1 MKKVLVIDQH
11 RSMKDDIKLQL
22 IVENIE
28 DRYTIDAYNPQN
40 GNDLGEFMG
49 GKFYDFALVEQDML
63 DRVSKAD
70 FGTVKVYG
78 YTSKNEVP
86 TKFEENNIPYMGNA
100 STSSEII
107 HVIDEITAGKVPE
120 VKEEQPVQK
129 TETVVPQ
136 PKKPEPVKQQKP
148 SIQDMLDGDDEEEVI
163 YEEKPAA
170 ATNKPVQ
177 ASVPE
182 SPVVEPQNEEP
193 VRQETVKNNTP
204 PAVRPTSANNRV
216 QLKGDLMRDAEV
228 EKVEEGLEKYY
239 SDVPV
244 KEKKTRVIS
253 IWSMKGGTGKSTLAS
268 NIALYLSMIDNGRN
282 KYKVCLVDYNIESG
296 DVRSIL
302 GFHGNKIKDMSIWAE
317 DIHQQISHGRRPQDI
332 TFTQE
337 QINKYLEDYH
347 EKTGLKVLLAPDLHQ
362 NAQYIEANEIQ
373 IMLDNIIN
381 YGGFDFVV
389 CDTADNT
396 SDSSYYAIEKSEMVL
411 LVCTQDVT
419 TANRN
424 DSALRSL
431 KLSGIDMSKFKVIIN
446 EVTSRKKAGV
456 SVQEVESHFSEYE
469 CIGRVHESSDVV
481 HANNYSK
488 PLVLKPNHEFTAD
501 LRPVIE
507 YILKRNDAQL
517 KQSFFSKLFALFKE
531 LFTKQS

>member
-40 GNDLGEFMG
+40 GNDLGDFMG
-49 GKFYDFALVEQDML
+49 GKFYDFALVEQAML

-78 YTSKNEVP
+78 YTSKNETP
-86 TKFEENNIPYMGNA
+86 DKFAASNIPYMGNA

-107 HVIDEITAGKVPE
+107 HVIDEVTAGKVPE
-120 VKEEQPVQK
+120 QKEEVPEQKETPVVQ
-129 TETVVPQ
+129 Q
-136 PKKPEPVKQQKP
+136 ARKPEPVKSTKP
-148 SIQDMLDGDDEEEVI
+148 SIQDMLDGEDEEEVV
-163 YEEKPAA
+163 YEENPSSKKP
-170 ATNKPVQ
+170 PVQ
-177 ASVPE
+177 ASVAE
-182 SPVVEPQNEEP
+182 EPVVEKPKEEAP
-193 VRQETVKNNTP
+193 KQEIQKTTP
-204 PAVRPTSANNRV
+204 PPSVRPTSANNRV
-216 QLKGDLMRDAEV
+216 ELKGDLMRDAEV

-268 NIALYLSMIDNGRN
+268 NIALYLSMIDNGRS

-332 TFTQE
+332 SFTQE

-456 SVQEVESHFSEYE
+456 SVQEVENHFSEYE

-488 PLVLKPNHEFTAD
+488 PLVLKPNHEFTSD
-501 LRPVIE
+501 LRPVVE

-517 KQSFFSKLFALFKE
+517 KQGFFSKLFALFKE